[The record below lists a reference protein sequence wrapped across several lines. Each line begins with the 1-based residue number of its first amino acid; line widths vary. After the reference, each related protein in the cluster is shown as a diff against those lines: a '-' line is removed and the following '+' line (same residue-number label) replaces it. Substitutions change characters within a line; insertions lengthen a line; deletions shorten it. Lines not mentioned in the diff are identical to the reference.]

1 VSPSETW
8 EVDQLMRQADLFIIQ
23 KKKEKEELTQHTFS
37 KNPDHQ
43 SGPSISIPAIRPSP
57 PTKQTQAHSTQI
69 DQAIF

>member
-8 EVDQLMRQADLFIIQ
+8 EVDQLMRQVFICTE
-23 KKKEKEELTQHTFS
+23 KKRKKEELTQHTFS